1 MPAPVG
7 LLALVLL
14 GTMAGRT
21 SGKTEDSSRGQ
32 AASCMTGCAGSAGPH
47 LPVGTRYVYGF
58 ATNTSTGLQ
67 GAPVEGSGLGLQG
80 LAEIDVLG
88 PCQML
93 LRLRD
98 FRVTSI
104 LGSEAQLLQDSQSLG
119 ATLGHHPLR
128 FVLRAGRVAHLCPH
142 RDEPRWA
149 LNVKRALLSV
159 LQSHPG
165 AHGPETL
172 EEVDVLGRCPT
183 TYQRHGHLLLKT
195 KDLARCSLRRVRA
208 SLASQAVPG
217 GQPGLA
223 SSLSCLQSFQAGVLQ
238 EASCE
243 ELHSVAPLSERAAGV
258 HTRTL
263 SSLVLLSQA
272 PRDPAAPDADDAD
285 GGHGTPRSLLYE
297 WEETPAQATAA
308 SVAELVRKLC
318 LAQTMN
324 FEASELFLTLVSEL
338 QGLAAPEL
346 VDLWRSSSSRCPGH
360 WQPLVDA
367 LPSCGT
373 EPCVHL
379 MTELIAAGEVEAE
392 EAEAWLRSLAF
403 ISQPTDA
410 MVHVLLPL
418 LQTPGAGPSAFLG
431 ISALVHNLCATLDGP
446 CGQLPGVSSFVRILG
461 EALGANC
468 TFTEPLDTSQLQV
481 VLKAIGNAGLAAAAL
496 TPVLSACASLWSVRP
511 ELRLAAIQAFRR
523 VPCSADRSALSRLYR
538 APEED
543 AEIRITAYLA
553 LMRCPGPEV
562 FAQVRRTQAAERST
576 QVGSFVWSHLLQ
588 LLETDDPL
596 KQALR
601 DALPEDIVSQ
611 ELRPDG
617 WKHSSYSDVTFRSA
631 SGSLGV
637 NLERSLLFSPSSFL
651 PRAATANLTIHAL
664 GRAFNVLELGLR
676 LEDAEDVVRRL
687 FGQKPSWEQEEQRE
701 AQPESPPG
709 PEPGPTTRPE
719 CPGERPR
726 RMRDA
731 QQKVAQRRGARQGLR
746 CELSLKV
753 LGHELTLVN
762 CGALGRPAEQHL
774 SLAELGTKLLQGQE
788 VHVTRRLSLAPAEL
802 VFPTLSGL
810 PARLTLNVSAAV
822 SIRVRGSA
830 VFRQRAHL
838 SLSGYVKPSVLLRIS
853 AQMGT
858 AGALGQAG
866 LRWVTSIR
874 GTAGLDGGIQAR
886 KGQDFKVHLNAP
898 EETTELFGFSSE
910 LYLVAGDGVR
920 SLSRHPSP
928 PEAPSCTSEEAA
940 RAWGWQLCTAV
951 TWPAPGLPYL
961 LSVPVFVAVTL
972 RKQDRGLRQYVL
984 EAASTLHPQDS
995 WLPQVA
1001 AAHLYLGTPGSEVP
1015 RDVGVD
1021 VSYSLPGRRLRFK
1034 LLHPRKKM
1042 ELDGKMEA
1050 VGSTRVGHLEL
1061 VLDDRDVYY
1070 VKGWSDLRPAADGGA
1085 RQLEAQLEA
1094 KLVTAGSPVVVTG
1107 NLTWQAGSKLAFS
1120 ASLSHLLGDPAHVTV
1135 LLEKKVEA
1143 GLQVAAV
1150 RGELLA
1156 PGLLGLHVLGRLQQR
1171 GHLRSSTLRIRY
1183 GLLGQAERPAHEC
1196 SSSQKLQVRSSSVAM
1211 AVAVAVLEL
1220 DHEFHC
1226 TQIPAFS
1233 HKVQLRHQEGPG
1245 HLHSQVEV
1253 SYGKQWSDSSKR
1265 WLRLSQ
1271 TFRNDSGPALS
1282 NYFLEFVLQVPARQL
1297 DGRVQLSH
1305 SSLRQPHVDSS
1316 THLKV
1321 QLNGRLPFVA
1331 GWQWTDTSRAA
1342 LWRWEGAWNLQS
1354 PWLAVS
1360 AAHRLYWPQ
1369 RAVFQSALELTLG
1382 KAWTLKDLVVS
1393 VACRSQGRDQEA
1405 KIKVSTGTTVHL
1417 RVSTVTSLAPSLFR
1431 SWNELESAW
1440 VGAVRSEIHAED
1452 SRDRKLLHC
1461 WVKGPQRELN
1471 ITAAYRHTR
1480 GPPKTQVS
1488 LAALGPGAR
1497 GLQVEGELEE
1507 AQHSR
1512 EVYQKRGS
1520 LGLRHSW
1527 HLPVPRSL
1535 LVQEV
1540 FTVDGRQQRCSLETR
1555 LVLHGREETLQTV
1568 VLGRQAGHPYV
1579 CAGLTHPYDGA
1590 AIPRDLEGC
1599 VVTWSRHTAKNKEV
1613 EATVQVHRKVVL
1625 HVKGL
1630 LHDGSEHEEIRR
1642 SLALDVAQSYQP
1654 KLPRALS
1661 LNGDVVYRWRPPGAF
1676 NFSFGA
1682 QAAVNHSAASQ
1693 QVSVRLTGSDSH
1705 CTAVFQLSRAQVPA
1719 APADLEVQAAAGR
1732 PRERSLNVSLAVHT
1746 SGHELLLLEAAGSL
1760 AAWRSGRG
1768 GDVAILLR
1776 QAALRAPRAVQLQL
1790 SGRIAPT
1797 RIWLLSRALLD
1808 QDTAQL
1814 LLRASEDPRGGR
1826 VLTLR
1831 GQAQRTGAGWAARPH
1846 LLGLQGSLKWK
1857 ETVREGSIAVTADSA
1872 ALSFLLRD
1880 KRGTAG
1886 NSASVRSV
1894 ACVFSQNSSQAW
1906 PGEVRLRGRLRA
1918 QTEGLW
1924 GQASVRADR
1933 VRLAVGGACTWGPGR
1948 GLRYNVSTL
1957 RDTGHP
1963 SEAGLLLSLTHVACN
1978 GSVHLA
1984 LRSPRGR
1991 PDAGLDP
1998 EEPASGSPG
2007 PRRWGLSF
2015 SVDGHGHFQSVGHR
2029 LGAGLAVDLDG
2040 KQLHAALE
2048 RTMENG
2054 SQGLALRLHRGLC
2067 GLLGALPARLQV
2079 SCSGEA
2085 VPTRLWGLCHG
2096 AVAGQPLEISVDLR
2110 DGGSGFEHSGCL
2122 AVGPASLNLSV
2133 SGSSHNG
2140 RLQLSGR
2147 SRHNSETL
2155 LRAGFPGEARLAA
2168 ELQVHETQTLAT
2180 VALRGGSD
2188 GEVIVDAAAL
2198 AARPQG
2204 GALELAVNASHTV
2217 PVLQRLGLP
2226 RASQLLFRGLWAA
2239 EELSASLRLTCDA
2252 HACVG
2257 LEARGQNRAV
2267 SKELALSGWHR
2278 LPALLGLCPSAA
2290 SATAKLRGAEGAA
2303 EATLGIG
2310 VEERRFHVSGR
2321 LEATRATVA
2330 STVSLEQTFPQLQ
2343 VLPGELVLQTT
2354 YQRAQGTHTL
2364 RQTLLWDGQQVAL
2377 SGSLSGPFLE
2387 PTRNLSLQVELVH
2400 PLPLPLPRHCSL
2412 RLSSERP
2419 GAGRWDRLVVGWDG
2433 REQVLVSSSLW
2444 LGRDQLAA
2452 RLDLAHPFNLTW
2464 QQVGLGGLAESRGGR
2479 QSRQV
2484 QLTWN
2489 GGPPVTLQLTWANRS
2504 STHSTAWAG
2513 CLAASPGQLRQAW
2526 GLSFLRACGALT
2538 QTPAVVS
2545 EWLQLAWGQT
2555 RVQQNVTCEVPRPS
2569 GAGTIR
2575 IEAGL
2580 QRALTAPCAEP
2591 SFWGGA
2597 GIGSPPPPLPDPP
2610 AMHPP
2615 VPHLDTGLGWE
2626 GACAG
2631 PGEGEPRRP
2640 WQLPDCLGSGACA
2653 VLAACRLPRG
2663 QRGAALLAGG
2673 TRAVRA
2679 PPPPPDPRPPTVS
2692 LQLTLDHAGLP
2703 LGSPCQRGLTPDPD
2717 RGLQLSLTLRNR
2729 SGPHSPDF
2737 SGDLELRGPRAQW
2750 AGLHGRISASA
2761 AGSLV
2766 MLEGTTGGRT
2776 EHVRLSAATSH
2787 APRCLQV
2794 SVAHEEGS
2802 RDESVVLRACAHR
2815 RAVEAE
2821 ARLQDGGRLQ
2831 PLGRLTLQAAN
2842 QSLLLAARGC
2852 PGALLGHVESRIAAV
2867 GSRVRAQL
2875 EERVRGLAAYLRRFQ
2890 PPARPARA
2898 LGGVPGLL
2906 LQLSRAGLEAVQVSG
2921 QVAADLWGRSQ
2932 ARRAL
2937 TQALPLYLE
2946 RLQAALDQLRQE
2958 LDRPLATLRDAYLEV
2973 TLRPLDEVW
2982 RERAEEAVQH
2992 LRAWVPGPIE
3002 AALGAVKGA
3011 LELAGQQSLTWAE
3024 ATVSRAL
3031 RRLCSPL
3038 LHLYSFSAR
3047 NFSVLVTVP
3056 LLPVG
3061 DEPWDAARVASYL
3074 VEEKLLRPLRAL
3086 YGANVPAAFYGL
3098 RRRLLGSPS
3107 EYHAVVAGARHV
3119 VTFDGW
3125 VWGLRARCGSL
3136 VLAQDS
3142 AHHMF
3147 LLTLSWDGSGLPAL
3161 SVELQNT
3168 TLTVYPTLKTYSL
3181 YHPSLPGGS
3190 CPDPAL
3196 PPATRGRIGP
3206 RIELSEDG
3214 VSVSCD
3220 LQASLCSLTLGLWHH
3235 GASTGLLGTNN
3246 NEAGD
3251 ELTLPDGT
3259 TASSLEEL
3267 TRAWQMGGDCETPEK
3282 TQPECSGQS
3291 PTCQAFFQDSRSSLG
3306 NCFQVVDPT
3315 PFLSL
3320 CLQES
3325 CGPQECHA
3333 ACTLAAAYVHLCA
3346 RGSVPLDPL
3355 PQCGTSPWAPAPT
3368 CKTWKKLQAFG
3379 FGLALVT
3386 IWKMN
3391 QMMVR
3396 V

>member
-217 GQPGLA
+217 GPGLA

-272 PRDPAAPDADDAD
+272 PRDPAAPDPDDAD

-318 LAQTMN
+318 LAQTVN

-373 EPCVHL
+373 EPCVRL

-631 SGSLGV
+631 SGSLGA

-687 FGQKPSWEQEEQRE
+687 FGQKLSWEQEEQRE

-719 CPGERPR
+719 CPGERPG

-810 PARLTLNVSAAV
+810 PAQLTLNVSAAV

-940 RAWGWQLCTAV
+940 RTWGWQLCTAV

-1540 FTVDGRQQRCSLETR
+1540 FTVDERQQRCSLETR

-1599 VVTWSRHTAKNKEV
+1599 VVTWSRHTVPRNC
-1613 EATVQVHRKVVL
+1613 
-1625 HVKGL
+1625 GC
-1630 LHDGSEHEEIRR
+1630 S
-1642 SLALDVAQSYQP
+1642 SL
-1654 KLPRALS
+1654 
-1661 LNGDVVYRWRPPGAF
+1661 
-1676 NFSFGA
+1676 
-1682 QAAVNHSAASQ
+1682 
-1693 QVSVRLTGSDSH
+1693 
-1705 CTAVFQLSRAQVPA
+1705 
-1719 APADLEVQAAAGR
+1719 
-1732 PRERSLNVSLAVHT
+1732 ERF
-1746 SGHELLLLEAAGSL
+1746 
-1760 AAWRSGRG
+1760 
-1768 GDVAILLR
+1768 
-1776 QAALRAPRAVQLQL
+1776 P
-1790 SGRIAPT
+1790 IAY
-1797 RIWLLSRALLD
+1797 
-1808 QDTAQL
+1808 
-1814 LLRASEDPRGGR
+1814 
-1826 VLTLR
+1826 
-1831 GQAQRTGAGWAARPH
+1831 
-1846 LLGLQGSLKWK
+1846 WK
-1857 ETVREGSIAVTADSA
+1857 EGPP
-1872 ALSFLLRD
+1872 F
-1880 KRGTAG
+1880 
-1886 NSASVRSV
+1886 
-1894 ACVFSQNSSQAW
+1894 
-1906 PGEVRLRGRLRA
+1906 P
-1918 QTEGLW
+1918 
-1924 GQASVRADR
+1924 
-1933 VRLAVGGACTWGPGR
+1933 AVG
-1948 GLRYNVSTL
+1948 
-1957 RDTGHP
+1957 
-1963 SEAGLLLSLTHVACN
+1963 
-1978 GSVHLA
+1978 
-1984 LRSPRGR
+1984 
-1991 PDAGLDP
+1991 
-1998 EEPASGSPG
+1998 
-2007 PRRWGLSF
+2007 
-2015 SVDGHGHFQSVGHR
+2015 
-2029 LGAGLAVDLDG
+2029 
-2040 KQLHAALE
+2040 
-2048 RTMENG
+2048 
-2054 SQGLALRLHRGLC
+2054 
-2067 GLLGALPARLQV
+2067 
-2079 SCSGEA
+2079 
-2085 VPTRLWGLCHG
+2085 
-2096 AVAGQPLEISVDLR
+2096 
-2110 DGGSGFEHSGCL
+2110 
-2122 AVGPASLNLSV
+2122 
-2133 SGSSHNG
+2133 
-2140 RLQLSGR
+2140 
-2147 SRHNSETL
+2147 
-2155 LRAGFPGEARLAA
+2155 
-2168 ELQVHETQTLAT
+2168 
-2180 VALRGGSD
+2180 
-2188 GEVIVDAAAL
+2188 
-2198 AARPQG
+2198 
-2204 GALELAVNASHTV
+2204 
-2217 PVLQRLGLP
+2217 
-2226 RASQLLFRGLWAA
+2226 
-2239 EELSASLRLTCDA
+2239 
-2252 HACVG
+2252 
-2257 LEARGQNRAV
+2257 
-2267 SKELALSGWHR
+2267 
-2278 LPALLGLCPSAA
+2278 
-2290 SATAKLRGAEGAA
+2290 
-2303 EATLGIG
+2303 
-2310 VEERRFHVSGR
+2310 
-2321 LEATRATVA
+2321 
-2330 STVSLEQTFPQLQ
+2330 
-2343 VLPGELVLQTT
+2343 
-2354 YQRAQGTHTL
+2354 
-2364 RQTLLWDGQQVAL
+2364 
-2377 SGSLSGPFLE
+2377 
-2387 PTRNLSLQVELVH
+2387 
-2400 PLPLPLPRHCSL
+2400 
-2412 RLSSERP
+2412 
-2419 GAGRWDRLVVGWDG
+2419 
-2433 REQVLVSSSLW
+2433 
-2444 LGRDQLAA
+2444 
-2452 RLDLAHPFNLTW
+2452 
-2464 QQVGLGGLAESRGGR
+2464 
-2479 QSRQV
+2479 
-2484 QLTWN
+2484 
-2489 GGPPVTLQLTWANRS
+2489 
-2504 STHSTAWAG
+2504 
-2513 CLAASPGQLRQAW
+2513 
-2526 GLSFLRACGALT
+2526 
-2538 QTPAVVS
+2538 
-2545 EWLQLAWGQT
+2545 
-2555 RVQQNVTCEVPRPS
+2555 
-2569 GAGTIR
+2569 
-2575 IEAGL
+2575 
-2580 QRALTAPCAEP
+2580 
-2591 SFWGGA
+2591 
-2597 GIGSPPPPLPDPP
+2597 
-2610 AMHPP
+2610 
-2615 VPHLDTGLGWE
+2615 
-2626 GACAG
+2626 
-2631 PGEGEPRRP
+2631 
-2640 WQLPDCLGSGACA
+2640 
-2653 VLAACRLPRG
+2653 
-2663 QRGAALLAGG
+2663 
-2673 TRAVRA
+2673 
-2679 PPPPPDPRPPTVS
+2679 
-2692 LQLTLDHAGLP
+2692 
-2703 LGSPCQRGLTPDPD
+2703 CQ
-2717 RGLQLSLTLRNR
+2717 
-2729 SGPHSPDF
+2729 
-2737 SGDLELRGPRAQW
+2737 W
-2750 AGLHGRISASA
+2750 
-2761 AGSLV
+2761 
-2766 MLEGTTGGRT
+2766 
-2776 EHVRLSAATSH
+2776 
-2787 APRCLQV
+2787 
-2794 SVAHEEGS
+2794 
-2802 RDESVVLRACAHR
+2802 
-2815 RAVEAE
+2815 
-2821 ARLQDGGRLQ
+2821 
-2831 PLGRLTLQAAN
+2831 
-2842 QSLLLAARGC
+2842 
-2852 PGALLGHVESRIAAV
+2852 
-2867 GSRVRAQL
+2867 
-2875 EERVRGLAAYLRRFQ
+2875 
-2890 PPARPARA
+2890 
-2898 LGGVPGLL
+2898 
-2906 LQLSRAGLEAVQVSG
+2906 
-2921 QVAADLWGRSQ
+2921 
-2932 ARRAL
+2932 
-2937 TQALPLYLE
+2937 
-2946 RLQAALDQLRQE
+2946 
-2958 LDRPLATLRDAYLEV
+2958 
-2973 TLRPLDEVW
+2973 
-2982 RERAEEAVQH
+2982 
-2992 LRAWVPGPIE
+2992 
-3002 AALGAVKGA
+3002 
-3011 LELAGQQSLTWAE
+3011 
-3024 ATVSRAL
+3024 
-3031 RRLCSPL
+3031 
-3038 LHLYSFSAR
+3038 
-3047 NFSVLVTVP
+3047 
-3056 LLPVG
+3056 
-3061 DEPWDAARVASYL
+3061 
-3074 VEEKLLRPLRAL
+3074 
-3086 YGANVPAAFYGL
+3086 
-3098 RRRLLGSPS
+3098 
-3107 EYHAVVAGARHV
+3107 
-3119 VTFDGW
+3119 
-3125 VWGLRARCGSL
+3125 
-3136 VLAQDS
+3136 
-3142 AHHMF
+3142 
-3147 LLTLSWDGSGLPAL
+3147 
-3161 SVELQNT
+3161 
-3168 TLTVYPTLKTYSL
+3168 
-3181 YHPSLPGGS
+3181 LPGG
-3190 CPDPAL
+3190 
-3196 PPATRGRIGP
+3196 
-3206 RIELSEDG
+3206 
-3214 VSVSCD
+3214 
-3220 LQASLCSLTLGLWHH
+3220 
-3235 GASTGLLGTNN
+3235 
-3246 NEAGD
+3246 
-3251 ELTLPDGT
+3251 
-3259 TASSLEEL
+3259 
-3267 TRAWQMGGDCETPEK
+3267 
-3282 TQPECSGQS
+3282 
-3291 PTCQAFFQDSRSSLG
+3291 
-3306 NCFQVVDPT
+3306 
-3315 PFLSL
+3315 
-3320 CLQES
+3320 
-3325 CGPQECHA
+3325 
-3333 ACTLAAAYVHLCA
+3333 
-3346 RGSVPLDPL
+3346 
-3355 PQCGTSPWAPAPT
+3355 
-3368 CKTWKKLQAFG
+3368 WK
-3379 FGLALVT
+3379 
-3386 IWKMN
+3386 
-3391 QMMVR
+3391 
-3396 V
+3396 

>member
-1 MPAPVG
+1 
-7 LLALVLL
+7 
-14 GTMAGRT
+14 
-21 SGKTEDSSRGQ
+21 
-32 AASCMTGCAGSAGPH
+32 
-47 LPVGTRYVYGF
+47 
-58 ATNTSTGLQ
+58 
-67 GAPVEGSGLGLQG
+67 
-80 LAEIDVLG
+80 
-88 PCQML
+88 
-93 LRLRD
+93 
-98 FRVTSI
+98 
-104 LGSEAQLLQDSQSLG
+104 
-119 ATLGHHPLR
+119 
-128 FVLRAGRVAHLCPH
+128 
-142 RDEPRWA
+142 
-149 LNVKRALLSV
+149 
-159 LQSHPG
+159 
-165 AHGPETL
+165 
-172 EEVDVLGRCPT
+172 
-183 TYQRHGHLLLKT
+183 
-195 KDLARCSLRRVRA
+195 
-208 SLASQAVPG
+208 
-217 GQPGLA
+217 
-223 SSLSCLQSFQAGVLQ
+223 
-238 EASCE
+238 
-243 ELHSVAPLSERAAGV
+243 
-258 HTRTL
+258 
-263 SSLVLLSQA
+263 
-272 PRDPAAPDADDAD
+272 
-285 GGHGTPRSLLYE
+285 
-297 WEETPAQATAA
+297 
-308 SVAELVRKLC
+308 
-318 LAQTMN
+318 
-324 FEASELFLTLVSEL
+324 
-338 QGLAAPEL
+338 
-346 VDLWRSSSSRCPGH
+346 
-360 WQPLVDA
+360 
-367 LPSCGT
+367 
-373 EPCVHL
+373 

-631 SGSLGV
+631 SGSLGA

-687 FGQKPSWEQEEQRE
+687 FGQKLSWEQEEQRE

-719 CPGERPR
+719 CPGERPG

-810 PARLTLNVSAAV
+810 PAQLTLNVSAAV

-940 RAWGWQLCTAV
+940 RTWGWQLCTAV

-1540 FTVDGRQQRCSLETR
+1540 FTVDERQQRCSLETR

-1625 HVKGL
+1625 HMKGL
-1630 LHDGSEHEEIRR
+1630 LRDGSEHEEIRR

-1661 LNGDVVYRWRPPGAF
+1661 LNGDVVYRRRPPGAF

-1682 QAAVNHSAASQ
+1682 QATVNHSAASQ
-1693 QVSVRLTGSDSH
+1693 QVSIRLTGSDSH

-1732 PRERSLNVSLAVHT
+1732 PRERSLNVSLVVHA

-1760 AAWRSGRG
+1760 AARRSGRG
-1768 GDVAILLR
+1768 GDVSVLLR
-1776 QAALRAPRAVQLQL
+1776 QAALRAPRAVRLQL

-1808 QDTAQL
+1808 EDMAQL

-1886 NSASVRSV
+1886 NSASVHSV

-1918 QTEGLW
+1918 QTEGLR

-2122 AVGPASLNLSV
+2122 AMGPASLNLSV
-2133 SGSSHNG
+2133 SGSSHDG

-2303 EATLGIG
+2303 KATLGIG

-2354 YQRAQGTHTL
+2354 YQRAQGTRTL

-2433 REQVLVSSSLW
+2433 RDQVLVSSSLW

-2513 CLAASPGQLRQAW
+2513 CLAASPGQLQQAW
-2526 GLSFLRACGALT
+2526 GLSTLRACGALT

-2555 RVQQNVTCEVPRPS
+2555 RVQQNVTC
-2569 GAGTIR
+2569 
-2575 IEAGL
+2575 
-2580 QRALTAPCAEP
+2580 
-2591 SFWGGA
+2591 
-2597 GIGSPPPPLPDPP
+2597 
-2610 AMHPP
+2610 
-2615 VPHLDTGLGWE
+2615 
-2626 GACAG
+2626 
-2631 PGEGEPRRP
+2631 
-2640 WQLPDCLGSGACA
+2640 
-2653 VLAACRLPRG
+2653 
-2663 QRGAALLAGG
+2663 
-2673 TRAVRA
+2673 
-2679 PPPPPDPRPPTVS
+2679 
-2692 LQLTLDHAGLP
+2692 
-2703 LGSPCQRGLTPDPD
+2703 
-2717 RGLQLSLTLRNR
+2717 
-2729 SGPHSPDF
+2729 
-2737 SGDLELRGPRAQW
+2737 ELRGPRAQW

-2852 PGALLGHVESRIAAV
+2852 PGALLGHVE
-2867 GSRVRAQL
+2867 
-2875 EERVRGLAAYLRRFQ
+2875 
-2890 PPARPARA
+2890 ARPARA

-2906 LQLSRAGLEAVQVSG
+2906 LQLSRAGLEAV
-2921 QVAADLWGRSQ
+2921 
-2932 ARRAL
+2932 
-2937 TQALPLYLE
+2937 
-2946 RLQAALDQLRQE
+2946 QAALDQLRQE

-2982 RERAEEAVQH
+2982 RERAEEAVRH

-3038 LHLYSFSAR
+3038 LRLYSFSAR
-3047 NFSVLVTVP
+3047 NFSVLLTVP

-3107 EYHAVVAGARHV
+3107 EYHAVVAGAQHV
-3119 VTFDGW
+3119 VTFDGR

-3142 AHHMF
+3142 AHHTF

-3196 PPATRGRIGP
+3196 PPATRGRNGP
-3206 RIELSEDG
+3206 WIELSEDG

-3259 TASSLEEL
+3259 AASSLEEL

-3282 TQPECSGQS
+3282 TQPACSGQS

-3325 CGPQECHA
+3325 CGPQERHA

-3355 PQCGTSPWAPAPT
+3355 PQCG
-3368 CKTWKKLQAFG
+3368 
-3379 FGLALVT
+3379 
-3386 IWKMN
+3386 
-3391 QMMVR
+3391 
-3396 V
+3396 